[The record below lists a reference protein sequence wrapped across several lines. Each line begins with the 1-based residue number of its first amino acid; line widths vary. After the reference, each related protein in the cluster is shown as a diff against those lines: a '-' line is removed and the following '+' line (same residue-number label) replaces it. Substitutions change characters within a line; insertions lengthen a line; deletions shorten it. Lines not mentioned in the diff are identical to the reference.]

1 MLIVVVLGIFYCSL
15 DHVFISSTL
24 TADAGKSW
32 RLFLPVN
39 VKYLCE
45 ESDPPAGKLP
55 HCLFNG
61 DFLMLEGEH
70 DTA

>member
-1 MLIVVVLGIFYCSL
+1 MCLLVPSLLQMLGSHG
-15 DHVFISSTL
+15 DSS
-24 TADAGKSW
+24 SS
-32 RLFLPVN
+32 VN

-55 HCLFNG
+55 HYLFNG

-70 DTA
+70 DTAH